1 MAQAP
6 QTLDGW
12 FVLHDFRT
20 IDWARWKECSVTEQN
35 QMLDELKSVLSEFS
49 SVNEDHSGTFG
60 VFAIA
65 GHKADL
71 LLLHMRPTVDELEQ
85 VKTKFNKTAI
95 ADYLTAPYSYVSVVE
110 LGGYLAK
117 PGVNPDTDPYLQSRL
132 KPAMPEFSQIC
143 FYPMS
148 KKRDGADN
156 WYTLPESERVDLM
169 RSHGTIGRKYADRI
183 KQIVTGSM
191 GLDDWEWGVT
201 LFSDDPLQF
210 KKIVYEMRFDEA
222 SARFG
227 EFGPFYV
234 GYSLKDDK
242 LRHMFTV

>member
-12 FVLHDFRT
+12 FVLHDFRK
-20 IDWARWKECSVTEQN
+20 IDWARWKNCSVTEQN
-35 QMLDELKSVLSEFS
+35 QMLDEFQTVLSEFT
-49 SVNEDHSGTFG
+49 SVNENHSGTFG

-71 LLLHMRPTVDELEQ
+71 LLLHMRPTVEELEQ
-85 VKTKFNKTAI
+85 VKTKLNKTAI
-95 ADYLTAPYSYVSVVE
+95 ADYLTTPYSYVSVVE

-117 PGVNPDTDPYLQSRL
+117 PGVNPDTDPYLQGRL
-132 KPAMPEFSQIC
+132 KPAMPDFSQIC

-148 KKRDGADN
+148 KKRDGSDN
-156 WYTLPESERVDLM
+156 WYTLSESERVDLM
-169 RSHGTIGRKYADRI
+169 RSHGGIGRSYADRI

-234 GYSLKDDK
+234 GYKISDHG
-242 LRHMFTV
+242 LRQLFTV